1 MVSSKATSIAEYLQQ
16 LPPERR
22 AVVTAVRDA
31 VNASLPPG
39 YVEAMAFGMI
49 GWAVPLSR
57 YPDTY
62 NKQPLG
68 YVALAAQKNSYSL
81 YLNCVYSNEET
92 ERALRDAYARAGKQL
107 DMGKSCVRF
116 KKLDDLLI
124 DEIMRIIGE
133 TPVDAYIAQ
142 YEAVR
147 RGEGRRC

>member
-1 MVSSKATSIAEYLQQ
+1 MVSSNATTIAEYLQQ
-16 LPPERR
+16 LPPDRR

-31 VNASLPPG
+31 INGCLPPG

-81 YLNCVYSNEET
+81 YLNSVYSNEAAEQS
-92 ERALRDAYARAGKQL
+92 LRDAYARFGKKL

-116 KKLDDLLI
+116 RKLDDLVI
-124 DEIMRIIGE
+124 DEIVRIIGA
-133 TPVDAYIAQ
+133 TSVDAYIAQ